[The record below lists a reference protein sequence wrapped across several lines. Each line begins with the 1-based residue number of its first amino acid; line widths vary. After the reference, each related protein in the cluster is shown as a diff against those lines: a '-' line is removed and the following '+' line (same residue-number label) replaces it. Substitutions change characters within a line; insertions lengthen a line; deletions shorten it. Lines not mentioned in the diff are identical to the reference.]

1 MKNNMYNILAF
12 CEISE
17 SFDRFEI
24 SELFDIS
31 EMSEMLKIQ
40 IYQNLKFHNLK
51 VQNNPITD
59 SGLEVMS
66 KTPSRLSQA
75 SPVGTALDQA
85 LDQIASLKISGPSV
99 S

>member
-17 SFDRFEI
+17 NFDRFEI

-40 IYQNLKFHNLK
+40 IYIYIRVSYTQNLKGK
-51 VQNNPITD
+51 CGS
-59 SGLEVMS
+59 SGGAKKPYIIFV
-66 KTPSRLSQA
+66 
-75 SPVGTALDQA
+75 DQF
-85 LDQIASLKISGPSV
+85 V
-99 S
+99 

>member
-40 IYQNLKFHNLK
+40 IYIRVSYTQN
-51 VQNNPITD
+51 V
-59 SGLEVMS
+59 
-66 KTPSRLSQA
+66 
-75 SPVGTALDQA
+75 
-85 LDQIASLKISGPSV
+85 
-99 S
+99 